1 MRVGRMGGLCALL
14 AAGGAVACGSH
25 DGGPPSEVLSI
36 AIQGG
41 DQQSGPAGGVLAQPL
56 QVVVK
61 NATGTPVPGV
71 IVAFAREVG
80 SAAQLSDS
88 LVTSGLDGIAR
99 VEARLGGARIA
110 YRFSA
115 FLRGKSDNRVTFTEQ
130 ATQPPTLVGSNR
142 NPIQAGDTITL
153 SGTDF
158 NASPVGNSVFFG
170 SARGR
175 VLSGPTPTTLRV
187 VVPPC
192 VLAGPV
198 PITVQVGSVTT
209 NPITVSYTAPQP
221 VQLTVN
227 EGITL
232 AGTELGNCL
241 RLEGD
246 SANYLVIPQ
255 YATAVG
261 PRNPAIPFLLGNA
274 GALRAFATT
283 GGVPIPSSSFNWM
296 QARFDLALRAAE
308 HDLAPAAAA
317 LGPTR
322 SDARPALEAL
332 DLGSTRAFRV
342 LSSLDPGSS
351 SFASVTGVLSFI
363 GTHIL
368 LYVDRQSP
376 TPGFTDVQLQQFGKL
391 FDQDLY
397 PIDVRTFGAQSDID
411 NNGHLIVLLT
421 PIVNALTPA
430 ASCATQG
437 FVTGFFFG
445 FDLASQ
451 SANSNKGEIF
461 YAFVPDPSA
470 ARSCAHS
477 VGDVE
482 RIVPAT
488 FIHEF
493 QHMISYNQHVL
504 VRGSTEETPWLNEGL
519 SHIAE
524 ELGSRYYEN
533 KFPPPSGR
541 TNPDQL
547 FPDSSQSF
555 INGDLFNSYSYL
567 LSPDTVSMT
576 IFSATGSL
584 PERGAAWLFLRWLGD
599 QKDSTIYG
607 RLDQTSKTSVENIE
621 NATGETFTSLFG
633 DFSTA
638 LYTDSLPGHPRGDV
652 GIRFRFTSRNLRKM
666 YQRLYDTN
674 LRNGT
679 PSSLVPRPFPIAP
692 KALPYN
698 GQVTEA
704 LVPGTM
710 DYLFLQTPKPSS
722 GIGLRFSRSDGAAFD
737 PRLKAQVGI
746 FRLPVP

>member
-14 AAGGAVACGSH
+14 AGAAGCGSH

-61 NATGTPVPGV
+61 NATGTPVQGV
-71 IVAFAREVG
+71 IVVFAREVG
-80 SAAQLSDS
+80 SPTQLSDS
-88 LVTSGLDGIAR
+88 LVTTGLDGIAR
-99 VEARLGGARIA
+99 VDARLGGALIA

-115 FLRGKSDNRVTFTEQ
+115 FLRGKADSRVTFTEQ
-130 ATQPPTLVGSNR
+130 ATQPPTLVAASR

-153 SGTDF
+153 TGTDF
-158 NASPVGNSVFFG
+158 NASPVGNTVFFG
-170 SARGR
+170 AARGR
-175 VLSGPTPTTLRV
+175 VLAGPTATTLRV

-192 VLAGPV
+192 VLAGSV

-209 NPITVSYTAPQP
+209 NPVTVTYLAPQP
-221 VQLTVN
+221 VQLAVN
-227 EGITL
+227 EAITL

-241 RLEGD
+241 RLDGD
-246 SANYLVIPQ
+246 SADYLVIPQ

-274 GALRAFATT
+274 GTVRTVAARA
-283 GGVPIPSSSFNWM
+283 GVPVPASSFNWI

-317 LGPTR
+317 LGPSR
-322 SDARPALEAL
+322 PDARPALEAL
-332 DLGSTRAFRV
+332 DLGSTRSFRV

-351 SFASVTGVLSFI
+351 SFASVTGVLRFI
-363 GTHIL
+363 GAHIL

-376 TPGFTDVQLQQFGKL
+376 TPGFSDEQLLAFGKL

-411 NNGHLIVLLT
+411 NNGHLIVLMT

-430 ASCATQG
+430 ASCVTQG

-451 SANSNKGEIF
+451 SSNSNKGEIF
-461 YAFVPDPSA
+461 YTFVPDPAA

-477 VGDVE
+477 VADVG
-482 RIVPAT
+482 RIAPAT

-504 VRGSTEETPWLNEGL
+504 VRGSTEEAPWLNEGL

-541 TNPDQL
+541 TNPEQL
-547 FPDSSQSF
+547 FPDSSQPF

-567 LSPDTVSMT
+567 LSPDTVSLT
-576 IFSATGSL
+576 LFSATGSL

-599 QKDSTIYG
+599 QRDSTIYG
-607 RLDQTSKTSVENIE
+607 RLDQSSKTSVENIE

-638 LYTDSLPGHPRGDV
+638 LYTDSLPGRPRGDV
-652 GIRFRFTSRNLRKM
+652 GSRLRFTSRNLRKM

-674 LRNGT
+674 LRNGM
-679 PSSLVPRPFPIAP
+679 PSALVPRPFPIAP
-692 KALPYN
+692 KTLPYN
-698 GQVTEA
+698 GQVTEPM
-704 LVPGTM
+704 LPGTM
-710 DYLFLQTPKPSS
+710 DFFFLQTPRPSS

-737 PRLKAQVGI
+737 VRLKAQVGI
-746 FRLPVP
+746 FRLPAP